1 MYYDPI
7 RKYIKTRRKIPVQMT
22 NNKKI
27 RVGFA
32 DLTHTGRGVSSI
44 MFPYGVSLV
53 ASYAIKKFK
62 GQIEADI
69 FKYTEDF
76 KSYLEKTPPKIVC
89 FSSYH
94 WTTELSYEFT
104 SS

>member
-1 MYYDPI
+1 MDQSKNIQKPEE
-7 RKYIKTRRKIPVQMT
+7 KIPTQMT

-27 RVGFA
+27 RIGFA

>member
-1 MYYDPI
+1 MDQSKNIQKPEE
-7 RKYIKTRRKIPVQMT
+7 KIPTQMT

-27 RVGFA
+27 RIGFA

-62 GQIEADI
+62 GQIEVDI
-69 FKYTEDF
+69 FKYPNDL